1 MAMTRR
7 AVARENAGGLG
18 AAPWWRALGY
28 SVNGKWKMENGKWE
42 NGKWK
47 MVMVMV
53 WAHAWQGEV
62 MQGCLVEQIL
72 EHPRLLCA
80 NNRMLDV

>member
-28 SVNGKWKMENGKWE
+28 SVNGNGNGKWKMENGNGEWKME
-42 NGKWK
+42 NGNGDG
-47 MVMVMV
+47 MGPCM
-53 WAHAWQGEV
+53 AG
-62 MQGCLVEQIL
+62 
-72 EHPRLLCA
+72 
-80 NNRMLDV
+80 

>member
-28 SVNGKWKMENGKWE
+28 SVNGKWKMENGNSYLNKIKLI
-42 NGKWK
+42 G
-47 MVMVMV
+47 
-53 WAHAWQGEV
+53 HY
-62 MQGCLVEQIL
+62 L
-72 EHPRLLCA
+72 
-80 NNRMLDV
+80 